1 MVGKNLAMIFK
12 YFKLNIKKEYEYK
25 ISFFMKIIMMILNDA
40 FFILQWVIIFNVT
53 DKIGNY
59 GFKEVM
65 LLWALS
71 AGSYGVAHAFFE
83 GAFNMGHLIYEG
95 KIDVFL
101 TQPKSVL
108 LNLSCSETS
117 VSALGDIIYCFVALA
132 IAGAEWWW
140 FLAIIPVCIISG
152 IIYTAIIVCFQTLSF
167 YIKRG
172 SSVAD
177 MINISTTM
185 FSNYPPIIFNV
196 FVKIILFTII
206 PCGFTIFI
214 PAEYVFLSFNIWWIL
229 ATLGFSIFIV
239 SLAFILFNKGLKK
252 YNSGSL
258 MGGRL

>member
-1 MVGKNLAMIFK
+1 MVVKNLALIFR
-12 YFKLNIKKEYEYK
+12 YFKLNLKKEYEYK

-40 FFILQWVIIFNVT
+40 FFVLQWVIIFNVT

-59 GFKEVM
+59 GFREVM

-117 VSALGDIIYCFVALA
+117 VSALGDIIYSFIALM

-140 FLAIIPVCIISG
+140 YLAIIPVSIISG
-152 IIYTAIIVCFQTLSF
+152 IIYVGVIACFQTLSF

-177 MINISTTM
+177 MINLSSTM
-185 FSNYPPIIFNV
+185 FSNYPPIIFNTFIKV
-196 FVKIILFTII
+196 ILFTII
-206 PCGFTIFI
+206 PCGFAAFV
-214 PAEYVFLSFNIWWIL
+214 PAEYIFLGFNVWWVLAFVGVAVFIVFL
-229 ATLGFSIFIV
+229 
-239 SLAFILFNKGLKK
+239 AFVLFNKGLRR
-252 YNSGSL
+252 YNSGNL